1 MREKH
6 SVWVYGS
13 GSWQR
18 ALILGTVLALTV
30 SLATRY
36 STVRGEAGTT
46 KNASSQSLDSKR
58 QHLLNDGLHWTAPAA
73 TFVLFEPAEVSS
85 AVWPVA
91 LPTARPYAEDLL
103 YSRPPPCLASLEH

>member
-6 SVWVYGS
+6 FVRVDGS
-13 GSWQR
+13 GSWHR
-18 ALILGTVLALTV
+18 ALVLGTVLALTI

-36 STVRGEAGTT
+36 STVRREAGTT
-46 KNASSQSLDSKR
+46 KIAISQSLDAKR

-85 AVWPVA
+85 ALMPVA
-91 LPTARPYAEDLL
+91 PPTTRLYAEDLL
-103 YSRPPPCLASLEH
+103 YSRPPPYLVSLEH